1 MIVVGTDLHLSPSR
15 PALPN
20 SHSAATVVEAAGN
33 LGALDHDIKPV
44 HPSFKLWGPAAT
56 VATPSGD
63 NLWIHRALAAAAPG
77 SVLVVSTG
85 NGEPAGYWGE
95 ILSRAARERGLA
107 GVVMDGYARDAERLA
122 DVGFPV
128 FSRGLCIRGTTK
140 DRCGAGSFG
149 RNVTVGGVNVRPG
162 DLVVGDADGV
172 VVVAAER
179 VAEVL
184 AAAEE
189 RDRKE
194 ALIME
199 RLLEGET
206 TVQIF
211 RLGED

>member
-1 MIVVGTDLHLSPSR
+1 MAGAELSAVPVQR
-15 PALPN
+15 PVPRAY
-20 SHSAATVVEAAGN
+20 SAATVVEAAGN
-33 LGALDHDIKPV
+33 VGALAPDIRPV
-44 HPSFKLWGPAAT
+44 HPSFRLWGPAVT

-95 ILSRAARERGLA
+95 ILSRAANARALA
-107 GVVMDGYARDAERLA
+107 GVVLDGGARDSERLA

-140 DRCGAGSFG
+140 DRAGAGSVG
-149 RNVTVGGVNVRPG
+149 RHITVGGVTVRPG

-179 VAEVL
+179 ADQVL
-184 AAAEE
+184 AAADE

-194 ALIME
+194 ARVMQQ
-199 RLLEGET
+199 LLQGAT
-206 TVQIF
+206 TVEIF
-211 RLGED
+211 QLGED